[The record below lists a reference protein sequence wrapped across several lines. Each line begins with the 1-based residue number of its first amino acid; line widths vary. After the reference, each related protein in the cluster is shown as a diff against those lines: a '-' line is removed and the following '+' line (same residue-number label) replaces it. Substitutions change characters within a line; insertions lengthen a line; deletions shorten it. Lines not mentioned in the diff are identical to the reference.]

1 MEHQMK
7 NEVFEYLNGWSSN
20 QSRPTV
26 LEILRNTS
34 CKTPQQVRDLYRE
47 WLLSEYKKE
56 EENEEE

>member
-1 MEHQMK
+1 MK
-7 NEVFEYLNGWSSN
+7 NEVFEYLSGWSSN